1 METKKVLELDIETA
15 RAMFQTGNEK
25 LKAIAVKAFPELNNP
40 LTQMSEKELEEL
52 DEWTK
57 NIKLL
62 VAHVKVFNEGWEP
75 DWDDD
80 GQAKFYVWYNM
91 EGGSATFNVW
101 SFYRSSSDVP
111 SRLCFPTEEKAEEF
125 AKLHTELI
133 TKVYLE

>member
-40 LTQMSEKELEEL
+40 FTQMSEKELEEL

-57 NIKLL
+57 NIRLL
-62 VAHVKVFNEGWEP
+62 VAHVKAFNEGWEP
-75 DWDDD
+75 DWDDVD
-80 GQAKFYVWYNM
+80 EVKYFVWYNM
-91 EGGSATFNVW
+91 EEGSAAFNGWV
-101 SFYRSSSDVP
+101 YRNSYSSGP

-133 TKVYLE
+133 TKVYLK